1 MNILLINCS
10 PVRNGATA
18 EIIKTVHSF
27 LERSHQIHNICI
39 DDYEI
44 HYCKGCRS
52 CHQTAKCIQKDDV
65 QTIIA
70 EFEWAD
76 SIVCVSPSY

>member
-18 EIIKTVHSF
+18 EIVKTVHSF
-27 LERSHQIHNICI
+27 LDSAHKIHSICI
-39 DDYEI
+39 DDYDI

-52 CHQTAKCIQKDDV
+52 CHQTAACFQDDDMLKV
-65 QTIIA
+65 IEA
-70 EFEWAD
+70 FE
-76 SIVCVSPSY
+76 